1 MIRINLLPHR
11 EQARKDRRQQF
22 YSMIVLVLLLAGL
35 LWFVGYTLIG
45 GRIESQERAN
55 QFLKGEIATLEKEI
69 AEIKRLREQMQALLS
84 RKQVIETLQAN
95 RTETVTLFNELS
107 KQMPEGV
114 MLKEFKQTGAGI
126 NFKGYSQSNARV
138 SQLMRNLDSASSLE
152 KPGLVEIKATTYNK
166 RNVGEFSLNMSIE
179 RAPEA
184 DQSAAGMG
192 ASTSQSGGA
201 AKP

>member
-11 EQARKDRRQQF
+11 EEKRKSRRQQF
-22 YSMIVLVLLLAGL
+22 ILFSALAALGGL
-35 LWFVGYTLIG
+35 LVWFIGHSIIAGYVDGQDQKNAL
-45 GRIESQERAN
+45 
-55 QFLKGEIATLEKEI
+55 LKQEIALLDKEI
-69 AEIKRLREQMQALLS
+69 VEIKGLREQAEALLS

-114 MLKEFKQTGAGI
+114 MLKEFKQTGLGI

-138 SQLMRNLDSASSLE
+138 SQLMRNLDSASILE

-166 RNVGEFSLNMSIE
+166 RSVGEFSLNMSIE
-179 RAPEA
+179 HAPDA
-184 DQSAAGMG
+184 DQSAGGKVPSAQ
-192 ASTSQSGGA
+192 QSGGA
-201 AKP
+201 TKK